1 MTKHFSYLKIFIAK
15 KSERAILQHKE
26 EQEKCRALMA
36 RSAGGKIHPTVLES
50 SILERKGR
58 NEALLDNIF
67 QGKFLLV
74 PKFGT
79 RGQVKHSSTSL
90 NQREI
95 ESRDRN
101 KLWAI

>member
-1 MTKHFSYLKIFIAK
+1 
-15 KSERAILQHKE
+15 
-26 EQEKCRALMA
+26 MA